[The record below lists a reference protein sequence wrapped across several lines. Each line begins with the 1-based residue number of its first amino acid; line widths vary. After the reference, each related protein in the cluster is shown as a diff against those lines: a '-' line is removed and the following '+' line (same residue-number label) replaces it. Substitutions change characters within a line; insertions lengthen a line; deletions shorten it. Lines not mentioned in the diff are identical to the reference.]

1 MEHIFKMNVGDYSDD
16 GHGKNEVIVIKSTK
30 SVQDV
35 VNAFLNSGRKLGV
48 VEGDDMY
55 PNFLIAKNY
64 EDTSLST
71 EFAEAFR
78 NAGIEFEDL
87 TFNDADEDEEPE
99 YHINGTHEIVHLVM
113 RIAQKELDFEYE
125 IDNKSIPSFNGFDG
139 VGPQIGY
146 GLFW

>member
-30 SVQDV
+30 PVDEV
-35 VNAFLNSGRKLGV
+35 LKAFISSGTKLNVYQHGSFV
-48 VEGDDMY
+48 
-55 PNFLIAKNY
+55 IAEEY
-64 EDTSLST
+64 EDSKLSNEHAESL
-71 EFAEAFR
+71 R

-87 TFNDADEDEEPE
+87 VYNDGDEEDPE
-99 YHINGTHEIVHLVM
+99 YTIEGTKEIVRLVM

-125 IDNKSIPSFNGFDG
+125 IANDAIPSFNGFSG
-139 VGPQIGY
+139 AGPQIGY